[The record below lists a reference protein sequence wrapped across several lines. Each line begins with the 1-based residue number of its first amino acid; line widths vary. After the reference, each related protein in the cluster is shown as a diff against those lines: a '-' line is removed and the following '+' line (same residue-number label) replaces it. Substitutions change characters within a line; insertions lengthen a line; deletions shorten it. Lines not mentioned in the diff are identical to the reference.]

1 MKEVDTGKPAM
12 TWNEY
17 QGLLAEGKVEKI
29 QPPEHV

>member
-1 MKEVDTGKPAM
+1 MGKPPM

-17 QGLLAEGKVEKI
+17 QAGLAEGTVEKI